1 MAASSSSSPDYRWPI
16 YDPNS
21 FVITEDPSLYQNYK
35 DIKDILGWLD
45 DSQRNRFHLE
55 EAMLKRKV
63 CHNTINRTVKNPQ
76 RLIELLTPLV
86 ADYEDKYPGDKE
98 MYDIIVDFEKFCDLG
113 RVPNLLWLTRINQRL
128 LQKIYN
134 YYAFVRPADGKLSI
148 EDLRLH

>member
-21 FVITEDPSLYQNYK
+21 FVITEHPSLYQNYK
-35 DIKDILGWLD
+35 DIKDIVGWLD
-45 DSQRNRFHLE
+45 DSQKNRFHLE

-63 CHNTINRTVKNPQ
+63 CHDTINRTVKNPQ

-86 ADYEDKYPGDKE
+86 AGYEDKYPGDKE